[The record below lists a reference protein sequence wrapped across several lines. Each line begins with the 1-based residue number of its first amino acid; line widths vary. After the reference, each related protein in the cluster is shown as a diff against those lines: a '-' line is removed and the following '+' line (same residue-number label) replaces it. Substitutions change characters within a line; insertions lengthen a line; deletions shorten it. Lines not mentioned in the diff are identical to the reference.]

1 MSPLQNESG
10 GLKYETI
17 LAESLILFLSLMI
30 ERRINI
36 VTPRRGNTLS
46 FARTQSQINNLDEI
60 CTFTCKYK

>member
-1 MSPLQNESG
+1 M
-10 GLKYETI
+10 KTI
-17 LAESLILFLSLMI
+17 LGESLILFLSLMI

-36 VTPRRGNTLS
+36 VTPRCGNTLS